1 MVVLLRTLLYR
12 PQEIMGQI
20 GTDGR
25 PLVIFIHGG
34 GFVYG
39 SPEMETQNAVGVV
52 QAYGCIAICLSYRL
66 APEYKFPTATDD
78 CWDAFKWV
86 RFDLMTSLFS
96 SSADP
101 VPFSCT

>member
-1 MVVLLRTLLYR
+1 MDKLS
-12 PQEIMGQI
+12 
-20 GTDGR
+20 TDLR

-39 SPEMETQNAVGVV
+39 SPEMETQSAVGVV

-66 APEYKFPTATDD
+66 APEHKFPTATDD

-86 RFDLMTSLFS
+86 WFILPTSLFS
-96 SSADP
+96 SSADQIL
-101 VPFSCT
+101 FSYI